1 LTYPGS
7 YLRIIIPL
15 LIIYLALT
23 SNVELSNIIMGLLIA
38 SAVAFLIGPQ
48 RQTYE
53 LRRLP
58 AALFAMGQ
66 YTLILMIDIIKNG
79 IQVARILLTPS
90 LPIQPGIISIPSHC
104 DTEFGTALSA
114 HAITVSPGEL
124 VVEVGED
131 GTMYT
136 HCLDATNSEV
146 KAAEAQ
152 KMRVNLLQKIFP

>member
-1 LTYPGS
+1 MRVIGS
-7 YLRIIIPL
+7 YVRIIIPL

-23 SNVELSNIIMGLLIA
+23 SNLELSNVLLGMVVA
-38 SAVAFLIGPQ
+38 LAVALLIGPQ
-48 RQTYE
+48 RHPYE

-58 AALFAMGQ
+58 AALLATGQ
-66 YTLILMIDIIKNG
+66 YVLILLVDIMKNG
-79 IQVARILLTPS
+79 LQVARIVLTPS
-90 LPIQPGIISIPSHC
+90 LPIKPGIISIPSHC
-104 DTEFGTALSA
+104 DTELGTALSA

-136 HCLDATNSEV
+136 HCLDATDSDV

-152 KMRVNLLQKIFP
+152 KMRVNLLRKIFP

>member
-1 LTYPGS
+1 MRYPGS
-7 YLRIIIPL
+7 YIRVIIPL

-23 SNVELSNIIMGLLIA
+23 SNLELSNILLGLLVA
-38 SAVAFLIGPQ
+38 SVVAVLIGPQ
-48 RQTYE
+48 RHPYN

-58 AALFAMGQ
+58 ETLIATGQ
-66 YTLILMIDIIKNG
+66 YVLILLVDIMKNG
-79 IQVARILLTPS
+79 VQVARIVLTPS
-90 LPIQPGIISIPSHC
+90 LPIKPGIIAIPSHC
-104 DTEFGTALSA
+104 DTELGTALSA

-136 HCLDATNSEV
+136 HCLDATDSEV

-152 KMRVNLLQKIFP
+152 KMRVNLLRKIFP

>member
-1 LTYPGS
+1 LTYPGN
-7 YLRIIIPL
+7 YLRVTLPL

-23 SNVELSNIIMGLLIA
+23 SNLALNNILLGLLVSTTIA
-38 SAVAFLIGPQ
+38 ILIRPQ
-48 RQTYE
+48 RQHYQ
-53 LRRLP
+53 LHRLP
-58 AALFAMGQ
+58 GTLWAVGQ
-66 YTLILMIDIIKNG
+66 YVLILMVDIIKNG
-79 IQVARILLTPS
+79 LQVARIVLTPS
-90 LPIQPGIISIPSHC
+90 LPIQPGIISIPSQC

-136 HCLDATNSEV
+136 HCLDATNSEQ

-152 KMRVNLLQKIFP
+152 RMRVNLLQKIFP

>member
-1 LTYPGS
+1 MRVIGS
-7 YLRIIIPL
+7 YVRIIIPL

-23 SNVELSNIIMGLLIA
+23 SNLELSNVLLGLVVA
-38 SAVAFLIGPQ
+38 MAVALLIGPQ
-48 RQTYE
+48 RYPYE

-58 AALFAMGQ
+58 VALLATGQ
-66 YTLILMIDIIKNG
+66 YVLILLVDIMKNG
-79 IQVARILLTPS
+79 LQVARIVLTPS
-90 LPIQPGIISIPSHC
+90 LPIKPGIISIPSHC
-104 DTEFGTALSA
+104 DTELGTALSA

-136 HCLDATNSEV
+136 HCLDATDSDV

-152 KMRVNLLQKIFP
+152 KMRVNLLRKIFP

>member
-1 LTYPGS
+1 LTYPGN
-7 YLRIIIPL
+7 YLRVILPL

-23 SNVELSNIIMGLLIA
+23 SNLALNNILLGLLI
-38 SAVAFLIGPQ
+38 STTIVVLIRPR
-48 RQTYE
+48 RQHYQ

-58 AALFAMGQ
+58 GTLWAVGH
-66 YTLILMIDIIKNG
+66 YVLILMVDIIKNG
-79 IQVARILLTPS
+79 LQVARIVLTPS
-90 LPIQPGIISIPSHC
+90 LPIQPGIISIPSQC

-136 HCLDATNSEV
+136 HCLDATNSEQ

-152 KMRVNLLQKIFP
+152 SMRVNLLQKIFP